1 MTSTSRRHVAQS
13 YAALHVRRHVE
24 VLEDVAQDAP
34 PCART
39 AGMLFM
45 TAQVVRYAFEAW
57 ESHGDSM
64 IIRSSASL
72 TVGSNISSARGSSS
86 DHRSVAPALF
96 TAGCLLASLTWNA
109 VAALNA
115 IWPVGKCATTRESS

>member
-1 MTSTSRRHVAQS
+1 
-13 YAALHVRRHVE
+13 
-24 VLEDVAQDAP
+24 
-34 PCART
+34 
-39 AGMLFM
+39 M

-72 TVGSNISSARGSSS
+72 TVGWNISSARGSSS
-86 DHRSVAPALF
+86 DHWSVAPALF
-96 TAGCLLASLTWNA
+96 TAGCRLASLTWNA

-115 IWPVGKCATTRESS
+115 IWPVGKCAPAMREMGWTVDDGGQNKDSVVKWTLRPPELAVIPV

>member
-1 MTSTSRRHVAQS
+1 
-13 YAALHVRRHVE
+13 
-24 VLEDVAQDAP
+24 
-34 PCART
+34 
-39 AGMLFM
+39 M

-86 DHRSVAPALF
+86 DHRSAGSLHRRMSVSQFDLERGGRIERDLAGGKVRDDTRKQLAKLLLSQEHEHTVGHNGDWLVAWQRIQP
-96 TAGCLLASLTWNA
+96 
-109 VAALNA
+109 
-115 IWPVGKCATTRESS
+115 

>member
-1 MTSTSRRHVAQS
+1 MR
-13 YAALHVRRHVE
+13 
-24 VLEDVAQDAP
+24 P
-34 PCART
+34 PCARS

-115 IWPVGKCATTRESS
+115 IWPVGVRDDTRKQLAKLLLSQEHEHTVGHNGDWLVAWQRIQP